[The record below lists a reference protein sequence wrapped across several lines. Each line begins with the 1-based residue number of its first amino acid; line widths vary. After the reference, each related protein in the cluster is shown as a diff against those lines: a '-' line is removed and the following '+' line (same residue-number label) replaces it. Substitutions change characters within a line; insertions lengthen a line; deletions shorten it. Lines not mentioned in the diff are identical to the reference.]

1 MSDLLSIGT
10 SGVIAYKRSLAT
22 VGNNIANVDTEGYSR
37 QIHSTEQDIGS
48 TSALINLGN
57 GVLSESVRR
66 AYDSFATGSFR
77 NNTSMLEQQDT
88 LYTYARKLEDIM
100 GDSNLS
106 LTSALDKFFASA
118 QALVASPA
126 SGSARQGFL
135 TEAKGVAERFK
146 SISQQLDQLDVASAE
161 EMGSRVDSLNSLT
174 KQLAIINYSLMAKG
188 DVNKQPNGLL
198 DQRDQLLQEIS
209 ELVKIESVERP
220 NGVVDVYVGT
230 KDTGLKLIADV
241 TSYAVKASVSEVDAE
256 KLILTLDP
264 YGEPK
269 SIGNGYGGKVAG
281 IQEFRGG
288 TLTAMRNRLDGIAN
302 AFMTQVND
310 VQMSGL
316 DAIGNVGR
324 ELFGVNDSTLRAAG
338 QMQVLLTGVD
348 DIATASPLIVDQ
360 NSESSSLRLKSW
372 DMTTLASNG
381 EVDVNVSITFLAN
394 SQYEITDSNGTSDPI
409 DYVPGQLIEGEGWT
423 ASFVNTP
430 NVGDS
435 FVVRTNNATS
445 GDNRNMMAMA
455 ALQTDRSVF
464 DGLGSFS
471 EIYADVL
478 NELGST
484 VVQSSISRDAQQVL
498 ADEARNAKDS
508 ASGVS
513 LDEEA
518 ANLLRFQQAYQANA
532 QIIQTANKLFD
543 AILNAG

>member
-88 LYTYARKLEDIM
+88 LYAYARKLEDIM

-146 SISQQLDQLDVASAE
+146 SISQQLDQLDIASAE
-161 EMGSRVDSLNSLT
+161 EMGSRIDSLNSLT

-381 EVDVNVSITFLAN
+381 EVDVNVSITFLPN

>member
-324 ELFGVNDSTLRAAG
+324 ELFGVNDSTQRAAG

-381 EVDVNVSITFLAN
+381 EVDVNVSITFLPN